1 MAIASAPPTWAINT
15 PMLYASGSVRAL
27 CRGDSSS
34 SSSSSASSSSSSTP
48 TSKVNVGR
56 VVPRAWRSES
66 LGWRSGESLHP
77 TRCRPLHLHRPYGHL
92 ASSHYGA
99 ATPTGTVGEQL
110 KFDGWDSGIDPE
122 QAGRRTS

>member
-15 PMLYASGSVRAL
+15 PMLYASGSVRVAE
-27 CRGDSSS
+27 
-34 SSSSSASSSSSSTP
+34 TP
-48 TSKVNVGR
+48 PPRPPPPPPPPPKVNVGR
-56 VVPRAWRSES
+56 VVPRAWRPES